1 MNSPDKRK
9 KQRQLF
15 DGVLEIYWQD
25 GTGNSRI
32 TNVRAIDLSK
42 TGVRV
47 ESPEPIEQRTEVY
60 VRAEQYGLTASTL
73 VRHCSHRGAKYVLGL
88 EFNNDTKAPGREDGE
103 TPVDYYEALQIS
115 PNAEPETIHRVYRM
129 MAARYHPDNTE
140 TGNQEKF
147 LLLTKAYNT
156 LSDADRRAA
165 YDESRRNQRTQPLPM
180 FGLKEFGEGVEG
192 EANRRL
198 GILYLLYQRRRTHP
212 DDPGLSM
219 LEFEALMSFPREH
232 LEFGIWFLSEK
243 QYIRPGHNSDYAIT
257 ASGTEHLEAALEA
270 DGAFRKLLKAA
281 APVER
286 RSQCG
291 TDDPAATQ
299 TLAIVRARPGA

>member
-15 DGVLEIYWQD
+15 DGVLEIYWKD
-25 GTGNSRI
+25 GIGNSRI

-60 VRAEQYGLTASTL
+60 VRAEQYGLTASTI
-73 VRHCSHRGAKYVLGL
+73 VRHCNHRGSKYVLGL
-88 EFNNDTKAPGREDGE
+88 EFNTETKGREDGE
-103 TPVDYYEALQIS
+103 TEVDYYEALQIS
-115 PNAEPETIHRVYRM
+115 PNAEPETIHRVYRI

-156 LSDADRRAA
+156 LSDADRRGA
-165 YDESRRNQRTQPLPM
+165 YDDIRRNRRTQPLPM
-180 FGLKEFGEGVEG
+180 FGLREFGEGVEG

-198 GILYLLYQRRRTHP
+198 GILYLLYQRRRTLP
-212 DDPGLSM
+212 DDPGLSV

-232 LEFGIWFLSEK
+232 LDFAIWFLNEK
-243 QYIRPGHNSDYAIT
+243 QYIRSVDTSDYAIT
-257 ASGTEHLEAALEA
+257 ASGAEHLEAALEA
-270 DGAFRKLLKAA
+270 DAAFRKLLKAA
-281 APVER
+281 APGTR
-286 RSQCG
+286 PQCG
-291 TDDPAATQ
+291 ADELAATQ
-299 TLAIVRARPGA
+299 SLAIVRARPGA